1 MNNEKLLENM
11 KKRHK
16 NLDTQIKMLYSRS
29 YITDTEITE
38 LKKQKLQLKDE
49 ITKLEKGVH
58 SNG

>member
-29 YITDTEITE
+29 YITDTEITK

-58 SNG
+58 LNG

>member
-16 NLDTQIKMLYSRS
+16 NLDNQIKSLYSTS

-58 SNG
+58 LNG